1 MMLRK
6 HALVIWVSIS
16 LAAIGSIVAVS
27 ITLRT
32 DQQISAT
39 PKPSEERHAPTALLQ
54 ALNEDGLKI
63 RNNEQAGVIKM
74 DRGYLLIIPKRPS
87 YSQMSFRILYS
98 LSGDFMADS
107 EVLKTQSGKPSAVD
121 LELMGH
127 KMSIIPWGTDV
138 TRVDFDS
145 GDTGIEI
152 AISDNELPSREQVSR
167 LSFRRNEFGAR
178 LKESFDRMDATTR
191 PSTQRAK

>member
-16 LAAIGSIVAVS
+16 LAAIGSIVALS
-27 ITLRT
+27 ITLHT
-32 DQQISAT
+32 HQQISAT
-39 PKPSEERHAPTALLQ
+39 PKPFGERQAPTGLLQ

-87 YSQMSFRILYS
+87 HSEMSFRILYS
-98 LSGDFMADS
+98 LSGDFIADS
-107 EVLKTQSGKPSAVD
+107 QVLKAQSGKPSPVD

-127 KMSIIPWGTDV
+127 KMSIVPYGDDV
-138 TRVDFDS
+138 TRVDFDP
-145 GDTGIEI
+145 GDTSIEM
-152 AISDNELPSREQVSR
+152 AISDIELPSREQVSR
-167 LSFRRNEFGAR
+167 LSFRRGRLNE
-178 LKESFDRMDATTR
+178 LLDRINATTR
-191 PSTQRAK
+191 PSTK